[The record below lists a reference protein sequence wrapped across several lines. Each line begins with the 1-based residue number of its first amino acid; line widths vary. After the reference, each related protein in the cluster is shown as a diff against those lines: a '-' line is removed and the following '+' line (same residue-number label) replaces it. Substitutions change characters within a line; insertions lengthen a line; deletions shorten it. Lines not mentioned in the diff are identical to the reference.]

1 MFHVIHSAVDGGA
14 LSPAPRLPALH
25 LSSDCSPPSDGEEVV
40 HRDRPLLPLP
50 CDWQRPFRAVCYP
63 QRQHRSDDL
72 SHSGPRFLEDFVA
85 AIMLRPA
92 GSVPFRPAVAEIA
105 APVETDDTLV
115 VRIIGGD
122 VAAFTV
128 LVERYKHPVYALAY
142 RLLGN
147 ATDAED
153 AAQETFVRAYT
164 RLTSYQL
171 GSRFGSWLLAI
182 TSHWCIDSLRR
193 KRALS
198 LEAASEGRGDLGIL
212 ASIEEE
218 PEIVAL
224 HRERQHEVRA
234 WLDQLPAPYR
244 AVLELRYWH
253 DLSYNEIS
261 ETTGLPVSTVRM
273 RLFRA
278 RQLLSTRCGTAAPTG

>member
-1 MFHVIHSAVDGGA
+1 MLNTATRA
-14 LSPAPRLPALH
+14 
-25 LSSDCSPPSDGEEVV
+25 
-40 HRDRPLLPLP
+40 
-50 CDWQRPFRAVCYP
+50 PFR
-63 QRQHRSDDL
+63 Q
-72 SHSGPRFLEDFVA
+72 
-85 AIMLRPA
+85 AI
-92 GSVPFRPAVAEIA
+92 SQTI
-105 APVETDDTLV
+105 APVETDDVLV
-115 VRIIGGD
+115 MCILDGD
-122 VAAFTV
+122 TAAFTV
-128 LVERYKHPVYALAY
+128 LVERYKRPVYALAY

-164 RLTSYQL
+164 RLASYQP

-198 LEAASEGRGDLGIL
+198 LEAASEGRDDLGTP
-212 ASIEEE
+212 ANAEEQ
-218 PEIVAL
+218 PEAVVL
-224 HRERQHEVRA
+224 HHERQHEVRT

-278 RQLLSTRCGTAAPTG
+278 RQLLSSQCDTPGHRKGSLMA

>member
-1 MFHVIHSAVDGGA
+1 M
-14 LSPAPRLPALH
+14 LTSPASASCGRPIAETPTPA
-25 LSSDCSPPSDGEEVV
+25 
-40 HRDRPLLPLP
+40 
-50 CDWQRPFRAVCYP
+50 A
-63 QRQHRSDDL
+63 
-72 SHSGPRFLEDFVA
+72 
-85 AIMLRPA
+85 
-92 GSVPFRPAVAEIA
+92 
-105 APVETDDTLV
+105 TDDMLV
-115 VRIIGGD
+115 TRSLDGD
-122 VAAFTV
+122 TIAFTT
-128 LVERYKHPVYALAY
+128 LVERYKRPVYALAY

-171 GSRFGSWLLAI
+171 GSHFGSWLLAI

-198 LEAASEGRGDLGIL
+198 LEAASEGRGDLGTP
-212 ASIEEE
+212 ASVEEQ
-218 PEIVAL
+218 PEAVAL

-244 AVLELRYWH
+244 AVLELRYWQ

-261 ETTGLPVSTVRM
+261 ATTGLPVSTVRM

-278 RQLLSTRCGTAAPTG
+278 RQLLNIHCGVPGRGATTPPL

>member
-1 MFHVIHSAVDGGA
+1 MFHVLHA
-14 LSPAPRLPALH
+14 LLPGERFAAPRSAPFPSRLFVLPH
-25 LSSDCSPPSDGEEVV
+25 LGERWVV
-40 HRDRPLLPLP
+40 HRTARFSPVHAIGSASLAPYSIS
-50 CDWQRPFRAVCYP
+50 RGRK
-63 QRQHRSDDL
+63 RGDDL
-72 SHSGPRFLEDFVA
+72 SHFGSTFWEDFVTA
-85 AIMLRPA
+85 MLLNSA
-92 GSVPFRPAVAEIA
+92 STIPFRQTAVATA
-105 APVETDDTLV
+105 APVETDDMLV
-115 VRIIGGD
+115 ARILDGD
-122 VAAFTV
+122 TAAFTT
-128 LVERYKHPVYALAY
+128 LVERYKRPVYALAY

-164 RLTSYQL
+164 RLTSYQT

-198 LEAASEGRGDLGIL
+198 LEAASEGRGDLGTP
-212 ASIEEE
+212 ASSDDQ
-218 PEIVAL
+218 PENVAL
-224 HRERQHEVRA
+224 DRERQHEVRA

-244 AVLELRYWH
+244 MILELRYWQ

-278 RQLLSTRCGTAAPTG
+278 RQLLSNQRGTATLSL

>member
-1 MFHVIHSAVDGGA
+1 MT
-14 LSPAPRLPALH
+14 
-25 LSSDCSPPSDGEEVV
+25 
-40 HRDRPLLPLP
+40 
-50 CDWQRPFRAVCYP
+50 
-63 QRQHRSDDL
+63 
-72 SHSGPRFLEDFVA
+72 
-85 AIMLRPA
+85 AIMLTATTSLPLQ
-92 GSVPFRPAVAEIA
+92 PIIETLN
-105 APVETDDTLV
+105 PVDSDDMLV
-115 VRIIGGD
+115 VRTLDGD
-122 VAAFTV
+122 TTAFTA
-128 LVERYKHPVYALAY
+128 LVERYKRPVYALAY

-198 LEAASEGRGDLGIL
+198 LEAASEGRGDLGTP
-212 ASIEEE
+212 ASPEEQ
-218 PEIVAL
+218 PEAVTL

-234 WLDQLPAPYR
+234 WLNQLPAPYR
-244 AVLELRYWH
+244 AVIELRYWQ

-278 RQLLSTRCGTAAPTG
+278 RQLLSVHSGATGHSTALPIS

>member
-1 MFHVIHSAVDGGA
+1 MTAT
-14 LSPAPRLPALH
+14 LLNPPPAI
-25 LSSDCSPPSDGEEVV
+25 
-40 HRDRPLLPLP
+40 
-50 CDWQRPFRAVCYP
+50 PFRRAI
-63 QRQHRSDDL
+63 
-72 SHSGPRFLEDFVA
+72 SGTATP
-85 AIMLRPA
+85 M
-92 GSVPFRPAVAEIA
+92 
-105 APVETDDTLV
+105 ETDDLLV
-115 VRIIGGD
+115 GRTIVGD
-122 VAAFTV
+122 TAAFAI
-128 LVERYKHPVYALAY
+128 LVERYKRPVYALAY

-164 RLTSYQL
+164 RLTSYQP

-193 KRALS
+193 KRTLS
-198 LEAASEGRGDLGIL
+198 LEAASEGRGDIGTP
-212 ASIEEE
+212 ASAEEQ
-218 PEIVAL
+218 PEAVAL
-224 HRERQHEVRA
+224 DRERQHEVRA

-244 AVLELRYWH
+244 AVLELRYWQ

-278 RQLLSTRCGTAAPTG
+278 RQLLSTRHNAAKLAL

>member
-1 MFHVIHSAVDGGA
+1 MT
-14 LSPAPRLPALH
+14 
-25 LSSDCSPPSDGEEVV
+25 
-40 HRDRPLLPLP
+40 
-50 CDWQRPFRAVCYP
+50 
-63 QRQHRSDDL
+63 
-72 SHSGPRFLEDFVA
+72 
-85 AIMLRPA
+85 AIMLNPTNA
-92 GSVPFRPAVAEIA
+92 VPFRRTIAEPVTPA
-105 APVETDDTLV
+105 ETDDMLV
-115 VRIIGGD
+115 ERSLDGD
-122 VAAFTV
+122 VAAFTL
-128 LVERYKHPVYALAY
+128 LVERYKRPVYALAY

-164 RLTSYQL
+164 RLTSYQP

-198 LEAASEGRGDLGIL
+198 LEAASEERGDIVTP
-212 ASIEEE
+212 ASAEEQ
-218 PEIVAL
+218 PEAMAL
-224 HRERQHEVRA
+224 DHERQHEVRT

-244 AVLELRYWH
+244 AVLELRYWQ

-278 RQLLSTRCGTAAPTG
+278 RQLLSTKCGAATPTL